1 MVAVRPHISRKVTMR
16 VLLTQ
21 LPVPNNPL
29 LNTPLAAG
37 YLKAYA
43 AARGLLEWVDIEI
56 LPRAIADH
64 AGDAML
70 VEEIVARRP
79 DLLGLSLYTWNSERS
94 LAVAQRVRERLPD
107 LRVLAGGP
115 EVQADNGW
123 LCDHPGLDVA
133 VSGSGET
140 AFVELLETLLR
151 GERDLP
157 RLIAGPA
164 LDDLAVLPSPYLAGY
179 LEVPPDGMAM
189 IEISRWCPYACNFC
203 LYGRNMGPRLG
214 RRYFGLERL
223 LAEIDWCRRQ
233 GLRHVHFV
241 EANLNLLPI
250 FRPLMAALAELNTDH
265 QLEFYAELRAE
276 HLGEE
281 AVTALA
287 AANVR
292 TVEVGLQSTNPA
304 ALRASGRRTD
314 LDKWVAGTRRLYR
327 QGIAVLLDVIIGL
340 PADDAAGMTGTV
352 DFLHRQDFGPYDPF
366 MLQVLPGTELRRQAG
381 EYGMCFQE
389 RPPYYLLHNDQLS
402 YAELRRL
409 RRELYIDAGLDP
421 DIVEGLPA
429 PHEDPLAEAIGSNG
443 YALSRLHLPRDA
455 AVCAD
460 RLANHVS
467 VVAPLAELDRTLNI
481 LAGWISA
488 NPSSIFDLY
497 LRGAGTV
504 LPALAELA
512 ERLAALPYTPGYL
525 DRVAVY
531 QRKEPVP
538 AHSRVSPRCIL
549 VLPWAAP
556 TDPDAYTGIAQIQWT
571 HPRNAEATLP
581 PK

>member
-1 MVAVRPHISRKVTMR
+1 MR
-16 VLLTQ
+16 VLLIQ

-37 YLKAYA
+37 YLKTYA
-43 AARGLLEWVDIEI
+43 AARGLLAQLEIEI
-56 LPRAIADH
+56 LPRNIADY

-70 VEEIVARRP
+70 IEEIVARRP
-79 DLLGLSLYTWNSERS
+79 DLLGFSLYTWNSERS
-94 LAVAQRVRERLPD
+94 LAIAQRVRERLPD

-115 EVQADNGW
+115 EVQSDNAW
-123 LCDHPGLDVA
+123 LLEHPALDVA
-133 VSGSGET
+133 VVGSGEF
-140 AFVELLETLLR
+140 AFVELLEKLLR
-151 GERDLP
+151 GEYELP

-179 LEVPPDGMAM
+179 LEVPLEGMAM

-203 LYGRNMGPRLG
+203 LYGHNMGPRLG

-233 GLRHVHFV
+233 DLRRVHFV

-250 FRPLMAALAELNTDH
+250 FRPLMAALAELNADR
-265 QLEFYAELRAE
+265 QIEFYAELRAE
-276 HLGEE
+276 HLSDE
-281 AVTALA
+281 AVAVLA

-292 TVEVGLQSTNPA
+292 TVEVGLQSANPV

-327 QGIAVLLDVIIGL
+327 QGIEVLLDVIIGL
-340 PADDAAGMTGTV
+340 PADDAAGIIGTV
-352 DFLHRQDFGPYDPF
+352 EFLRRQDFGPYDPF
-366 MLQVLPGTELRRQAG
+366 MLQVLPGTELRRQAA
-381 EYGMCFQE
+381 EYGMHYQE
-389 RPPYYLLHNDQLS
+389 RPPYYLLAGDQLS
-402 YAELRRL
+402 YAELGRL
-409 RRELYIDAGLDP
+409 RRELYADAGLDP
-421 DIVEGLPA
+421 AAVEGLPTPYENPCA
-429 PHEDPLAEAIGSNG
+429 TETRSNG
-443 YALSRLHLPRDA
+443 SIISRLRLPHDA
-455 AVCAD
+455 RISAD

-467 VVAPLAELDRTLNI
+467 VVVPLAELDCALEI

-497 LRGAGTV
+497 VHGDGTV
-504 LPALAELA
+504 LPIPAELA
-512 ERLAALPYTPGYL
+512 VKLADLPYTPGYL

-531 QRKEPVP
+531 CREQPDP
-538 AHSRVSPRCIL
+538 AHSRVSPRCFL

-556 TDPDAYTGIAQIQWT
+556 VDPEAYTGIAEIIW
-571 HPRNAEATLP
+571 HHV
-581 PK
+581 